1 MDIQEILYSD
11 VICKATFRG
20 SQEDEGKKKS
30 VGKGLSDF

>member
-20 SQEDEGKKKS
+20 SQVDEGKKS